1 MRKIPV
7 LSGAGWTFN
16 GTDDA
21 GALTMAA
28 FAALRPAERRDAAEL
43 AILVDIGSHGF
54 ASWLWL
60 AEVAGSSADT
70 PLERGRMKMSR
81 DGGWGN
87 WQSAVI
93 AEAARRDR
101 RNGGGLCAWRRDR
114 ERSRRDRPALE
125 PVIALQ
131 KQAAGNWFIG
141 TLAVYR
147 HLRGIGIGKRLL
159 GDQIEKAGE
168 RAVSLITASDNEAA
182 LALYEKNGFSQ
193 AARAEAVALF

>member
-1 MRKIPV
+1 
-7 LSGAGWTFN
+7 
-16 GTDDA
+16 
-21 GALTMAA
+21 MAA
-28 FAALRPAERRDAAEL
+28 LAGLRPAERRDAAEL

-54 ASWLWL
+54 ASWLWF

-70 PLERGRMKMSR
+70 PLERGRMTMSR
-81 DGGWGN
+81 DGAWGN

-93 AEAARRDR
+93 AEAYGEIAGTAVGYALGEEIR
-101 RNGGGLCAWRRDR
+101 AIAA
-114 ERSRRDRPALE
+114 DRPALE

-147 HLRGIGIGKRLL
+147 HLRGIGIGKLLL

-193 AARAEAVALF
+193 AARAEAVALFENSRKHEWVLLTRLAG

>member
-1 MRKIPV
+1 
-7 LSGAGWTFN
+7 
-16 GTDDA
+16 
-21 GALTMAA
+21 MAS

-54 ASWLWL
+54 ASWLWF
-60 AEVAGSSADT
+60 AEVAGGSADT

-81 DGGWGN
+81 DGAWGN

-93 AEAARRDR
+93 ADAYGEIAGTAVGYTLGGEIGAVAA
-101 RNGGGLCAWRRDR
+101 
-114 ERSRRDRPALE
+114 DRPALG

-159 GDQIEKAGE
+159 VDQIEKADG

-193 AARAEAVALF
+193 AARAEAVPLFENSRKHEWVLLTRLAG

>member
-1 MRKIPV
+1 
-7 LSGAGWTFN
+7 
-16 GTDDA
+16 
-21 GALTMAA
+21 MAS

-54 ASWLWL
+54 ASWLWF
-60 AEVAGSSADT
+60 AEVAGGSADT

-81 DGGWGN
+81 DGAWGN

-93 AEAARRDR
+93 ADAYGEIAGTAVGYTLGGEIGAVAA
-101 RNGGGLCAWRRDR
+101 
-114 ERSRRDRPALE
+114 DRPALE

-159 GDQIEKAGE
+159 VDQIEKADG

-193 AARAEAVALF
+193 AARAEAVPLFENSRKHEWVLLTRLAG